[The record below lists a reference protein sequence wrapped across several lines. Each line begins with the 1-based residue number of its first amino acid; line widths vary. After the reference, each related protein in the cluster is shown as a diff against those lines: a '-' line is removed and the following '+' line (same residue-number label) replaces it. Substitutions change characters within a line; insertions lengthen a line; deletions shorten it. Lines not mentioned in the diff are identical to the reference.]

1 MDRRTLIRLA
11 ASSGAALA
19 AGSVA
24 GARPAQAGS
33 AQAGS
38 AQAARSAQAG
48 PGRARPGFRSSVAAD
63 GSGDFTSIQA
73 AVDAVPA
80 GNAARFTIDVAPGT
94 YRGQVIIP
102 AGKPPILLR
111 GRGFRPE
118 QVIITDDRANGTP
131 RPDGTT
137 WGTSGSA
144 SVTVDSPDFTA
155 RNLTFSNSFDEAAH
169 PEITGRQAVA
179 VLTRADRLVFDT
191 VRFLGN
197 QDTLYLNSTAAD
209 VPARIYL
216 RRCYVEGDVDF
227 IFGRGTAAFDRCRIH
242 SLDRGTAPNNGY
254 VTAPSTSITNPYGL
268 LFAAC
273 AFTSDAPAAS
283 VYLGRPWHP
292 SQDPNAI
299 GQTVIRDSWL
309 GAHVGPAPW
318 SDFGTWSWRDARFA
332 EYHNRGP
339 GALVTPDRP
348 QLTRAEARGYT
359 LAAYL
364 AGADAWSPQR

>member
-11 ASSGAALA
+11 ATSGAGIA
-19 AGSVA
+19 AGSVV
-24 GARPAQAGS
+24 GGNPTQARPTQ
-33 AQAGS
+33 
-38 AQAARSAQAG
+38 
-48 PGRARPGFRSSVAAD
+48 ARPGLRSTVAAD
-63 GSGDFTSIQA
+63 GSGDFTTIQA
-73 AVDAVPA
+73 AVDAVPP
-80 GNAARFTIDVAPGT
+80 GNATRFTIDVAPGT
-94 YRGQVIIP
+94 YHGQVIIP
-102 AGKPPILLR
+102 ADRPNILLR
-111 GRGFRPE
+111 GRGRRPD
-118 QVIITDDRANGTP
+118 QVVITDDRANGTP
-131 RPDGTT
+131 RPEGGT

-144 SVTVDSPDFTA
+144 SVTVDGAGFAA

-179 VLTRADRLVFDT
+179 VLTRADRLEFDN

-197 QDTLYLNSTAAD
+197 QDTLYLNSPAAD

-242 SLDRGTAPNNGY
+242 SLDRGSATNNGY
-254 VTAPSTSITNPYGL
+254 VTAPSTSVANPYGL

-273 AFTSDAPAAS
+273 AFTCDAPPAS

-309 GAHVGPAPW
+309 GAHIGATPW
-318 SDFGTWSWRDARFA
+318 SDFGTWPWHDARFA

-348 QLTRAEARGYT
+348 QLTRTEAAGLT
-359 LAAYL
+359 VTAFL
-364 AGADAWSPQR
+364 AGTDGWSPHC